1 MEILSM
7 PIPDA
12 VFLLA
17 KLTVLWI
24 WVIMM
29 IGVTLKVIIGSIVSA
44 LYLDS
49 NYTED

>member
-24 WVIMM
+24 WGIMM
-29 IGVTLKVIIGSIVSA
+29 IGVTLKVFIGSIMSA
-44 LYLDS
+44 MYPD
-49 NYTED
+49 TIED